1 VVRGAVSLPPDRLS
15 QGGSG
20 ALALAVRLAMAEA
33 YLQGRGGFVM
43 LDDPLVHF
51 DSDRMAVAA
60 DVVRTFSASTQVLF
74 FTCHDQHAA
83 RLDGKADQSDATVL
97 V

>member
-1 VVRGAVSLPPDRLS
+1 
-15 QGGSG
+15 
-20 ALALAVRLAMAEA
+20 
-33 YLQGRGGFVM
+33 
-43 LDDPLVHF
+43 VHF